1 MKHWDGSLLNN
12 GTSNHGSTDAKSLQ
26 KGCPWIGPGKAS
38 QDIDRQGEECMKLG
52 RGVNPRGRLLGLQE
66 VGKRGLTIK

>member
-38 QDIDRQGEECMKLG
+38 LDIDRQGG
-52 RGVNPRGRLLGLQE
+52 RVYE
-66 VGKRGLTIK
+66 VGERR